1 MPKVRAGLLGRAHV
15 GFTHDLDQGNPGP
28 IEVDCTDR
36 QVWVVRELSR
46 ILLHMDPCNANALS
60 LPVYVD
66 ENVAVLRNREFIL
79 GYLVSLW
86 KIRVEVILSGKATFM
101 GNVAIGGQ
109 RHAKGIIHYLAVQDR
124 KYSRHT
130 QAYRACVC
138 IWRCA
143 ELRGATTKDLGLR
156 QELGMDFKPDNGF
169 IGHVRNTSYSD
180 QQWCDV
186 ETIQAAI
193 ITRAIW
199 QIERS
204 ECQLC

>member
-1 MPKVRAGLLGRAHV
+1 
-15 GFTHDLDQGNPGP
+15 
-28 IEVDCTDR
+28 
-36 QVWVVRELSR
+36 
-46 ILLHMDPCNANALS
+46 MDPCNANALS

-86 KIRVEVILSGKATFM
+86 KIRVEVVLSGKATFM
-101 GNVAIGGQ
+101 GNGAIGGQ

-169 IGHVRNTSYSD
+169 ILHLIMSPMHISAVPTTSWERLTGKCLKCTKACPGATYSD
-180 QQWCDV
+180 PPAMS
-186 ETIQAAI
+186 AAA
-193 ITRAIW
+193 TCPA
-199 QIERS
+199 
-204 ECQLC
+204 